1 MKKGFM
7 KKLSLLLAVA
17 VFVTS
22 IAFGWSTKA
31 EAATTRTK
39 TISIYDGSQITVLK
53 GGYYTF
59 APKIT
64 PANSTDYLRY
74 VSSDP
79 SVVQVNLYTGK
90 MKAIKSGTATVT
102 VISKATKAT
111 KNSDKANV
119 KDSVVVKV
127 VSNYATTNSWAKTLI
142 TSPSSGTV
150 KISTKKAVKITTP
163 TGNFDNKYLVANLPY
178 GDLVNN
184 GVFKSVSVY
193 DVKDNTYYEN
203 AKGNTI
209 HLFDKNTRLVVT
221 DKASVKAL
229 NVKADNG
236 TLKLIANGP
245 VQALTVSG
253 ANNAINL
260 VANSTL
266 GTVNLNAKTDLS
278 ILGKTGSVEVT
289 LAAGAEGSTITNNLN
304 EDATLKVTNNTA
316 GVVTVTNA
324 NGVKTEVKAGET
336 VSVAA
341 NVTPTPTATP
351 TTTPSTGGGSSSG
364 GGSTTT
370 PTPTPVTAK
379 RTINGNTATYEL
391 PDDVSKLEQVVVK
404 ISGVKNYTVNK
415 AVLDYV
421 NELLSD
427 VDKYISLWA
436 GFDGQVK
443 QDLNGLKI
451 TISGPEGNTK
461 KVEFD
466 GLAYNVTLNTDKSI
480 TLKKVDGVYTYT
492 LSKDANSNKILYISC
507 SNTDRLEL
515 VDFELTYK

>member
-229 NVKADNG
+229 NVKANNG

-266 GTVNLNAKTDLS
+266 GTVNLNAKTDLT

-304 EDATLKVTNNTA
+304 EGATLKVTNNTA

-336 VSVAA
+336 TSVATD
-341 NVTPTPTATP
+341 VTPTPAP
-351 TTTPSTGGGSSSG
+351 TTTPGTGSGSSSG
-364 GGSTTT
+364 GNSGSTTAYKT
-370 PTPTPVTAK
+370 VTASVS
-379 RTINGNTATYEL
+379 GETATYTL
-391 PDDVSKLEQVVVK
+391 PVSFDKLVSAVVK
-404 ISGVKNYTVNK
+404 VEGVDNYTVSGKVINYV
-415 AVLDYV
+415 AALLDKESHYIDLWEGLESFETTGYTV
-421 NELLSD
+421 NGSTIKVEGKGLTKD
-427 VDKYISLWA
+427 VT
-436 GFDGQVK
+436 FDGV
-443 QDLNGLKI
+443 
-451 TISGPEGNTK
+451 TY
-461 KVEFD
+461 V
-466 GLAYNVTLNTDKSI
+466 VTLNKEDSSV
-480 TLKKVDGVYTYT
+480 TLQKKDGKNTYT
-492 LSKDANSNKILYISC
+492 LSKEGTNVLKIQSTDAPANLSKVSFY
-507 SNTDRLEL
+507 
-515 VDFELTYK
+515 VGY